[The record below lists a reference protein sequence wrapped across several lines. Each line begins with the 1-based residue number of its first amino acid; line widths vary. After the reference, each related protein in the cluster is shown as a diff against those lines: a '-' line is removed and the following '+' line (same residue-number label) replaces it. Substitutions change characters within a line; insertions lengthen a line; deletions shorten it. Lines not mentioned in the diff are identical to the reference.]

1 MKRVMVIGANG
12 AGKRTLVG
20 ALTSS
25 QFRRMRTMAVEYYD
39 QFIIPPGEFLENRRF
54 YPALITTAVDCD
66 VLAFVQDATSK
77 SSAFPPLFRSAFNC
91 DAVGVISKIDKD
103 TADPHRAERFLQAS
117 GITMFFHIS
126 TVDGQGLEKFKKYI
140 Q

>member
-54 YPALITTAVDCD
+54 YPAWITTSVDCD

-77 SSAFPPLFRSAFNC
+77 RSAFPPLFRSAFTFA
-91 DAVGVISKIDKD
+91 AVGVISHIYKD
-103 TADPHRAERFLQAS
+103 SAYTHRLERVLQAS
-117 GITMFFHIS
+117 GLSLFFHLI
-126 TVDGQGLEKFKKYI
+126 TLDGQGYAKFT
-140 Q
+140 